1 MQLTLE
7 QKGELW
13 QLSHTYCF
21 VWSDQRYEKNKM
33 KEIFGPLL
41 DFSLENNINFEPLI
55 HNNTNLVKRI
65 LQNNQTLL
73 QEFFLFYIMQ
83 ICMESDPQR
92 EFAENVY
99 NKAIE
104 YYWRNVCPAGLNNPE
119 YIDQV
124 NNRLIADMASDRITI
139 NFVFKS

>member
-21 VWSDQRYEKNKM
+21 VWSGQRYEKDKM
-33 KEIFGPLL
+33 KKFLGPLL
-41 DFSLENNINFEPLI
+41 DFSLEKNVNFEPLI

-65 LQNNQTLL
+65 LRNNQTLL
-73 QEFFLFYIMQ
+73 QEFFLIYIMQ
-83 ICMESDPQR
+83 ICIESDPQR
-92 EFAENVY
+92 EFTENVY

-104 YYWRNVCPAGLNNPE
+104 YYWQNVCPVELNNPE
-119 YIDQV
+119 YIDEV
-124 NNRLIADMASDRITI
+124 NIRLIADMASDRITI
-139 NFVFKS
+139 NFAFKS